1 MASRIPAWGRGA
13 MLRDIVVVAAGI
25 ALFVLAVV
33 VLYILVGALHSGT
46 MR

>member
-1 MASRIPAWGRGA
+1 